1 MSLIDHIA
9 AVGGHR
15 IQEMGLDV
23 SVQEIT
29 ISELFDRLIV
39 DVKIFFQ
46 PHHAITNEIEL
57 EGIVMSLLRIM
68 NHLKKTQLAVSQCC
82 GGTFLGREFE
92 IDLTDRH
99 VIAIDR
105 VEVVTAVDCTLHA
118 INIWIV
124 TALTALTFNRM
135 PLFIV
140 FNTVGQPFREPQ
152 RTVDALEFF
161 AVLDAPLGRI
171 WVVEIHSNH
180 IEHII
185 EHLVRYGFD
194 RSLFVVGHWSISV
207 WMARWERE
215 RPAEKRSW
223 LGLAMWSGQV

>member
-1 MSLIDHIA
+1 
-9 AVGGHR
+9 
-15 IQEMGLDV
+15 MGLDV

-140 FNTVGQPFREPQ
+140 FNTVGQSLRESQ

-161 AVLDAPLGRI
+161 AVLDAPLGRV
-171 WVVEIHSNH
+171 WLVEAHG
-180 IEHII
+180 
-185 EHLVRYGFD
+185 HLTGTFD
-194 RSLFVVGHWSISV
+194 CCWIPVFICLQFRFRRQPITIRMTGWQRLRVDDKHLRIAIFIG
-207 WMARWERE
+207 
-215 RPAEKRSW
+215 
-223 LGLAMWSGQV
+223 